1 MELTIIQNGA
11 LYALQHGATTKY
23 RRVRKKRVRADLIWA
38 LPTLKTSIEKF
49 TLRPIPPEK
58 AESAP
63 QNTLA
68 QLVDA
73 FPEYRVAA

>member
-23 RRVRKKRVRADLIWA
+23 GRVRQKRVRADLIRA
-38 LPTLKTSIEKF
+38 LPTLKTPIEKF
-49 TLRPIPPEK
+49 TLRPILPEK
-58 AESAP
+58 AQSAP

>member
-11 LYALQHGATTKY
+11 LYALQHGAPTKY
-23 RRVRKKRVRADLIWA
+23 RRVRQKRVRADLIWA
-38 LPTLKTSIEKF
+38 VPALKTSIEKF
-49 TLRPIPPEK
+49 ALRPIPPEK
-58 AESAP
+58 AQSAP
-63 QNTLA
+63 QNTGA

>member
-1 MELTIIQNGA
+1 MEPTIIQNGA

-23 RRVRKKRVRADLIWA
+23 GRVRQKRVRADLIRA
-38 LPTLKTSIEKF
+38 LPTLKTPIEKF

-58 AESAP
+58 AQSAP

-73 FPEYRVAA
+73 FPEYRAAA

>member
-23 RRVRKKRVRADLIWA
+23 RRLRKKRVRADLIRA
-38 LPTLKTSIEKF
+38 LPILKTSIEKF
-49 TLRPIPPEK
+49 ALRPIPTEK
-58 AESAP
+58 AQSAP
-63 QNTLA
+63 HDTGA
-68 QLVDA
+68 QLFDA

>member
-1 MELTIIQNGA
+1 MELTITQNGA

-23 RRVRKKRVRADLIWA
+23 RRVPQKRVRADFIWA
-38 LPTLKTSIEKF
+38 LPTLKTSTEKF

-58 AESAP
+58 PQSAP
-63 QNTLA
+63 HDTGA

-73 FPEYRVAA
+73 FPEYRAAA

>member
-1 MELTIIQNGA
+1 MEPTIIQNGA
-11 LYALQHGATTKY
+11 LYALQHDPTTKY
-23 RRVRKKRVRADLIWA
+23 RRVRQRRVRADFIWA

-58 AESAP
+58 AQSAP
-63 QNTLA
+63 QNTSA

-73 FPEYRVAA
+73 FPEYRAAA

>member
-23 RRVRKKRVRADLIWA
+23 RRVPKKRVRADLIWA
-38 LPTLKTSIEKF
+38 LPTLKTSTEKF

-58 AESAP
+58 VHSAP
-63 QNTLA
+63 QNTLT
-68 QLVDA
+68 QLFDA
-73 FPEYRVAA
+73 FPEYRAAA

>member
-1 MELTIIQNGA
+1 MELTISQNGA

-23 RRVRKKRVRADLIWA
+23 RRVRQKRVRADLIRA

-58 AESAP
+58 AQPAS

-73 FPEYRVAA
+73 FPEYRAAA